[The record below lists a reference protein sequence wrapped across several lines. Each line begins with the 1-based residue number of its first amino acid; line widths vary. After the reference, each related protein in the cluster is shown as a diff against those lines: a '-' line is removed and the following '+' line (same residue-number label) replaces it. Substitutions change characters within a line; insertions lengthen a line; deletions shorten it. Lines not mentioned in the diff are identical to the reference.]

1 MKKAIYILFLLSAL
15 LLLAFG
21 TALVSDKK
29 ASLELVSKT
38 KSFIAGNWIALEFHP
53 NAESEKPQLFIIHSY
68 GKTLLDATI
77 EKGNYIFKLPENYCK
92 KTGEVSW
99 FLINKNE
106 TINSGTFEILPND
119 ETKTVVENYLGPRTI
134 LAGGKE
140 FSMMVTVPTDG
151 FDNPK
156 KENTNVILKYQFL
169 QNVTNLNLKT
179 KNFIAWY
186 DIYSPNKSGKLLVS
200 SECDK
205 IATKEIETEIYP
217 NIATNFTID
226 YKRNHEFADG
236 NQITHF
242 TTSSIKDQYGN
253 VVSDGTLVSFLIKTK
268 NSLILKTFGATING
282 IASAQ
287 LLHPDHQQ
295 VYSVKGFVTGIA
307 ESNSLTINYKPIIS
321 TFNYSFSNKNRTL
334 TVGPI
339 TSFMNQLVPDG
350 IKVIVKILYKDKL
363 VATLQED
370 TSKGLAIF
378 ELSED
383 FYKEKNYRFEITTLG
398 ITKQTETLNYELNK

>member
-1 MKKAIYILFLLSAL
+1 MKKAVYILFLMSAL

-21 TALVSDKK
+21 NTLVSNNKVSFK
-29 ASLELVSKT
+29 LVSKT
-38 KSFIAGNWIALEFHP
+38 KTLTAGYPIKLEFYSKSK
-53 NAESEKPQLFIIHSY
+53 NEKPQLFIIHSY

-77 EKGNYIFKLPENYCK
+77 EKGNYIFKIPENYRK

-99 FLINKNE
+99 FLINKNK
-106 TINSGTFEILPND
+106 TKNSGTFEILPND
-119 ETKTVVENYLGPRTI
+119 ATKTIIENYLGPRTI
-134 LAGGKE
+134 LAGEKD
-140 FSMMVTVPTDG
+140 FTMIVTVITDR

-156 KENTNVILKYQFL
+156 KENTDVILKYQFL

-179 KNFIAWY
+179 KDFIAWS
-186 DIYSPNKSGKLLVS
+186 DIYSPTKSGKLLVS
-200 SECDK
+200 TECDK
-205 IATKEIETEIYP
+205 IESKEIETDIYP
-217 NIATNFTID
+217 NIATDFTID

-242 TTSSIKDQYGN
+242 TTSIIKDQYGN
-253 VVSDGTLVSFLIKTK
+253 VVSEGTLVTFLIKTK
-268 NSLILKTFGATING
+268 NNLVLKTFGTTING

-287 LLHPDHQQ
+287 ILHPDHEE

-307 ESNSLTINYKPIIS
+307 ESNSLTINYTPIIS

-334 TVGPI
+334 KVGPI
-339 TSFMNQLVPDG
+339 KSFMNQLVPDG
-350 IKVIVKILYKDKL
+350 IKVIVKVFHKDKL
-363 VATLQED
+363 AATLQED
-370 TSKGLAIF
+370 TSKGLALF

-398 ITKQTETLNYELNK
+398 ITKQTKTLNYELNK